1 MRKVN
6 LWNRL
11 FHSGDL
17 LEQEK
22 QYQCLGIIIDAYP
35 SLKKSMEAAS
45 SLGDLLVIH
54 RQAWG
59 FGFQNEKL
67 GPCSYGMFR
76 AMNILEM
83 KPEEVF
89 LGNIY
94 GLCTFNII
102 EWEQHKE
109 ETMAG
114 NGFGID
120 HTIRCYDLVMQQY
133 YRVLFTNFNCIYNHA
148 VHQRGRYQL
157 NGWTKKSVR

>member
-83 KPEEVF
+83 IQLLMLLDSRPSSLFCATEDI
-89 LGNIY
+89 LISSTR
-94 GLCTFNII
+94 LS
-102 EWEQHKE
+102 
-109 ETMAG
+109 
-114 NGFGID
+114 
-120 HTIRCYDLVMQQY
+120 LV
-133 YRVLFTNFNCIYNHA
+133 
-148 VHQRGRYQL
+148 
-157 NGWTKKSVR
+157 SV

>member
-1 MRKVN
+1 MRKGS

-11 FHSGDL
+11 FHSEEL

-22 QYQCLGIIIDAYP
+22 QYQRLGIIIDAYP

-59 FGFQNEKL
+59 FGFQNENL
-67 GPCSYGMFR
+67 GPCPYGMFR
-76 AMNILEM
+76 TTNILEM
-83 KPEEVF
+83 KPEEVY

-94 GLCTFNII
+94 GLWTFNIP
-102 EWEQHKE
+102 EWEKHKE
-109 ETMAG
+109 ETMIG

-120 HTIRCYDLVMQQY
+120 PTIRCYDLVMQQY
-133 YRVLFTNFNCIYNHA
+133 YRVLFTNFDCIYNHA
-148 VHQRGRYQL
+148 VHQKGRYQL
-157 NGWTKKSVR
+157 NSWIKKDLR